1 MHQTKVTLAKF
12 RGTKEQL
19 LQPQYSHL
27 ENGHSFMMII
37 GYSRVEETV
46 YKRKSEK
53 VGEEVLG
60 RC

>member
-1 MHQTKVTLAKF
+1 
-12 RGTKEQL
+12 
-19 LQPQYSHL
+19 
-27 ENGHSFMMII
+27 MMII